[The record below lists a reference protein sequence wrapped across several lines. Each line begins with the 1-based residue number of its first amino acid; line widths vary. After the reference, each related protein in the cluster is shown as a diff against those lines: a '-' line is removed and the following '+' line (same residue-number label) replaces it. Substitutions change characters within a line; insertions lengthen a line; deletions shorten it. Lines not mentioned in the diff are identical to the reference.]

1 MSSAHLR
8 RLLQRAAAVAG
19 AVLLVAGCGL
29 DSHSDG
35 ATAVAPDAVTADP
48 ALVHTATGTVRG
60 TVNPDLRFFGGIPYA
75 APPLGPLR
83 FRPPAPAPT
92 WDGARDGAK
101 PGARCIQDPKG
112 DLEMGRNSSED
123 CLTLNVWTPP
133 VQASGER
140 RPVLVWLHG
149 GGFING
155 SSSIYNSTRLT
166 TRGDI
171 VVVTVNYRL
180 GALGFLA
187 HPALGTGPDV
197 GNYGLAD
204 QQAALRWVRDNIAA
218 FGGDPGKVTI
228 AGESAGGMS
237 VCDHLV
243 APESAGLFR
252 GAIIASGPCQAQ
264 GALAEATRSS
274 LAYASAAG
282 CGDPA
287 VAADCLRG
295 LPVDKLRKPVWYYG
309 IGENMLSGPVSGTTL
324 LPVDPMRAISTGGA
338 ARVPVM
344 IGTTRDEFTLFVAL
358 QYLRAG
364 KRFHADGY
372 PHLLQSTFGAD
383 AAAVAERYPLNR
395 YGGSAAVAY
404 STAVTDGAF
413 ACVADRIGD
422 ALVADAPV
430 YGYEFADPAP
440 PTPDPLRHLPFPV
453 GASHSLDL
461 RYIFNMGG
469 APPPAP
475 EQVAL
480 SDQMIDYWSSFV
492 RDGRPSADG
501 APEWPQLT
509 GGDHDSRMSLRPDG
523 SRLVTDY
530 DQVHQCAFWAS
541 LQH

>member
-1 MSSAHLR
+1 M
-8 RLLQRAAAVAG
+8 AAT
-19 AVLLVAGCGL
+19 VLLVAGCGL

-35 ATAVAPDAVTADP
+35 ATAVAPDAATSDP
-48 ALVHTATGTVRG
+48 ALVHTTAGTVRG

-83 FRPPAPAPT
+83 FSLPAPAPA

-112 DLEMGRNSSED
+112 DLEMGRNTSED
-123 CLTLNVWTPP
+123 CLTVNVWTPP
-133 VQASGER
+133 VRASGEH

-187 HPALGTGPDV
+187 HPALGDGADV

-243 APESAGLFR
+243 APDSAGLFR

-264 GALAEATRSS
+264 GALPEASRAS
-274 LAYASAAG
+274 LAYAQAAG

-287 VAADCLRG
+287 GAADCLRR

-309 IGENMLSGPVSGTTL
+309 IGENMLSGPVTGTSL
-324 LPVDPMRAISTGGA
+324 LPVDPMRAISTGDA

-364 KRFHADGY
+364 KRFHADAY

-383 AAAVAERYPLNR
+383 AAAVAEHYPLNR
-395 YGGSAAVAY
+395 YNGSAAVAY

-413 ACVADRIGD
+413 SCVADRIGD

-469 APPPAP
+469 APPPTP
-475 EQVAL
+475 PQVAL

-492 RDGRPSADG
+492 RDGRPSAEG
-501 APEWPQLT
+501 APEWPQLA
-509 GGDHDSRMSLRPDG
+509 GHEHDSRMSLRPDG
-523 SRLVTDY
+523 SRVVTDF
-530 DQVHQCAFWAS
+530 DQVHQCAFWAG
-541 LQH
+541 LPH